1 MDGKRCLQ
9 GNDMQDRYRK
19 GAAVESLIVT
29 GILMVIV
36 GTAVLCLR
44 KKKKSGAGCIG
55 CPLCGHCSGRG
66 CGSKNVNKTE
76 NGQ

>member
-36 GTAVLCLR
+36 GTAVLCLH
-44 KKKKSGAGCIG
+44 KKRRAVPDASAAPCVDIVPAGGA
-55 CPLCGHCSGRG
+55 
-66 CGSKNVNKTE
+66 E
-76 NGQ
+76 A